1 MPVRGVRST
10 PAITYSSD
18 SDSCSDADTVSNC
31 NTPKRDVVVVAAPTS
46 NKVWIA
52 SLILGTLGIA
62 LGVTADVLHQLNF
75 IDMKS
80 TMWLFGASGSMIF
93 AAGCISAAK
102 KYLKTAG
109 IFFIISGALLC
120 LSSDLAHPGGL
131 LDTKVSLS
139 LDSTGAC
146 LLIVGVISLV
156 IHRRLRNHQ
165 KKIEAEKAR
174 SEAEKARLFAEKRDQ
189 MRKKI
194 RVSQADIARVVK
206 SSSNHGI
213 TPLHE
218 AARAVDSITLKRSL
232 DLGADP
238 NAKTVLG
245 TTPLQIAL
253 LDKLPDAALT
263 LLRDR
268 RTTVQGG
275 DPIHQ
280 AYFQYAHCEDRSSK
294 EKWQEV
300 IKLLIQRGAP
310 LAYKD
315 ANGNNILHLALFF
328 KFNDETIMAILKRDS
343 TLVSQYNKENQTPRA
358 WVLKN
363 GTPNLK
369 HIFMVLK

>member
-1 MPVRGVRST
+1 MPVRGVT
-10 PAITYSSD
+10 PPIVYSSD
-18 SDSCSDADTVSNC
+18 SDSGSDADTVSNVS
-31 NTPKRDVVVVAAPTS
+31 TPKRDVVVVPAPTS

-102 KYLKTAG
+102 KHLKTAG
-109 IFFIISGALLC
+109 IFFIVSGALLC

-139 LDSTGAC
+139 LDSTGAS

-156 IHRRLRNHQ
+156 VHRRLRNHQ
-165 KKIEAEKAR
+165 KKLEAEKERLEAEKAR
-174 SEAEKARLFAEKRDQ
+174 SIAEKRDQ
-189 MRKKI
+189 IRKKI
-194 RVSQADIARVVK
+194 RVSQEDIARVTK
-206 SSSNHGI
+206 SASNHGM
-213 TPLHE
+213 TVLHE
-218 AARAVDSITLKRSL
+218 AARAVDSITLKRTL

-238 NAKTVLG
+238 NVKTVLG

-268 RTTVQGG
+268 RTTVQEG
-275 DPIHQ
+275 DPVHQ
-280 AYFQYAHCEDRSSK
+280 AFFQYANCEDLSSK
-294 EKWQEV
+294 KKWQVV
-300 IKLLIQRGAP
+300 IELLIQRRAP
-310 LAYKD
+310 LTYKD
-315 ANGNNILHLALFF
+315 ANNNNILHLALMLGFHSQ
-328 KFNDETIMAILKRDS
+328 TIGVILKNAPQ
-343 TLVSQYNKENQTPRA
+343 LAEQYNRDNQTPKA

-363 GTPNLK
+363 GTPKLK
-369 HIFMVLK
+369 RIFMVLK